1 MLPPDLPTCPSIL
14 YCSTSHFSFRLRG
27 FLHYLHP
34 LPHLCLYTLSI
45 PMSTET
51 HPALAPRPA
60 RLDTNGAN
68 ACSLFRDFPRLATPG
83 ALCCPKGYI
92 NQTLF
97 RVSGVGTPGALLV
110 FRCIEW
116 LDPFNVNESFGVK
129 ERNDHGLLL
138 QSALHCIPGPGGL
151 CVLPLRTLMLVR
163 FALRVIGEHPTLINK
178 LQSCSGN
185 LNLSLSFHEC
195 QCNNPLETVFDHLR
209 ESWEQTWHRLCG
221 ASDLQSKFC
230 LQCQYLATPTA
241 SNIILTDTLQ
251 SCITNHST
259 SSLFPCVQAIFRAP
273 NLVHLQ
279 CFHFCQKIY

>member
-1 MLPPDLPTCPSIL
+1 
-14 YCSTSHFSFRLRG
+14 
-27 FLHYLHP
+27 
-34 LPHLCLYTLSI
+34 
-45 PMSTET
+45 MSTET
-51 HPALAPRPA
+51 HSALAPRPA

-138 QSALHCIPGPGGL
+138 RSALHCIPGPGGL
-151 CVLPLRTLMLVR
+151 CVLPLGTLMQVR
-163 FALRVIGEHPTLINK
+163 FALRVIGEHPSDQLSST
-178 LQSCSGN
+178 SYN
-185 LNLSLSFHEC
+185 LVQETWICLYHFMNVSATIHSKLSLIIWENLGTNLAQTLWSFRSSVKILSAV
-195 QCNNPLETVFDHLR
+195 PIL
-209 ESWEQTWHRLCG
+209 
-221 ASDLQSKFC
+221 
-230 LQCQYLATPTA
+230 TPTA

-279 CFHFCQKIY
+279 CFHFCQKIYWTIDRNLLDSSFNPHRPPLTFHKPLLWFSSI